1 MVATTGRGWKLAPS
15 LVALVK
21 EADRLWPNRDRT
33 SDGSIGDLAH
43 ASRSSDHNPFEGW
56 VHAVDLDEDIAP
68 GTTLTGFVEHL
79 RVSRDPRVRYV
90 IYEGRIFKS
99 YVSAAG
105 PAWLWYRYDGPNAHE
120 KHGHVS
126 INRTAAAR
134 DDMRAW
140 FPTATPPPPPPATP
154 SRKAR
159 SMEIIV
165 LTVNGKD
172 TAFGFWKVGD
182 RQVQVIKDAA
192 QSRLYSL
199 DWVGATQQTKDAS
212 ITDYLELIERA
223 IDHIGGPVNLIGDC
237 QGGWLAT
244 IYAALRPDQVNTHTI
259 AGAPIDFH
267 ADNPVIGD
275 WLDAID
281 AEGDMAFYEWA
292 VARGNGVLK
301 GEFMLNGFV
310 MIKPEQEVEKQMQ
323 LLSRLSDPQQL
334 ERYRVFEDWFKH
346 TQDIPGAFYL
356 WIVRHLFRGN
366 ELVGGTL
373 AVGDEKVDLSRIS
386 CPLNLLAG
394 GVDHITPPGQVF
406 ALAEAASTPKAKVTR
421 RTTSGGHLGLFMGR
435 EALREHWPPLLAGVY
450 EHSKPKASRARAEGR
465 ARAKTP
471 AKRTKPAIPA
481 P

>member
-1 MVATTGRGWKLAPS
+1 MTSPVISQAMCPPALLRPASYSAEMRRRYFDSTLDSWVAMADGTSSYWAGAIARGATPYQ
-15 LVALVK
+15 
-21 EADRLWPNRDRT
+21 
-33 SDGSIGDLAH
+33 
-43 ASRSSDHNPFEGW
+43 
-56 VHAVDLDEDIAP
+56 
-68 GTTLTGFVEHL
+68 
-79 RVSRDPRVRYV
+79 VSRDMQRWWRLMTD
-90 IYEGRIFKS
+90 R
-99 YVSAAG
+99 
-105 PAWLWYRYDGPNAHE
+105 
-120 KHGHVS
+120 
-126 INRTAAAR
+126 
-134 DDMRAW
+134 RA
-140 FPTATPPPPPPATP
+140 PTWATPHEIAWSTPLARLRDFSDGTDDGVVPTLVLPPQAGHD
-154 SRKAR
+154 SC
-159 SMEIIV
+159 IV
-165 LTVNGKD
+165 D
-172 TAFGFWKVGD
+172 YSED
-182 RQVQVIKDAA
+182 QSQVQVIKAA
-192 QSRLYSL
+192 GLSRLYSL
-199 DWVGATQQTKDAS
+199 DWVGATQETKDAS
-212 ITDYLELIERA
+212 VTDYLELIERA

-275 WLDAID
+275 WLEAID

-323 LLSRLSDPQQL
+323 LLSRLGDPQQV

-366 ELVGGTL
+366 ELVEGKLDVGG
-373 AVGDEKVDLSRIS
+373 EKVDLARIS

-406 ALAEAASTPKAKVTR
+406 ALAGAASTAKAKVTR

-450 EHSKPKASRARAEGR
+450 EHSKPKPRASRARAEGR

-471 AKRTKPAIPA
+471 AKRSKPAIPA